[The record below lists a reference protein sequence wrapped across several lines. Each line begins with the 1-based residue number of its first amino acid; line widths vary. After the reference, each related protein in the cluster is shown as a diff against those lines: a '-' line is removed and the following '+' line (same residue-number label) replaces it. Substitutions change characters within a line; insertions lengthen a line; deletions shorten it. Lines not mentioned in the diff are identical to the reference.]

1 MAMGARHWMV
11 LAALFALSACGAPPV
26 ARGITDP
33 NEAANREVHDFNK
46 GLDRAVLRPAS
57 QAYAAVVPG
66 PIRRPVTTFAT
77 NLDLPGD
84 IVNDALQG
92 NGADAGHNLFRL
104 AVNATLGV
112 GGLFDPASAMGLER
126 RDTDFG
132 ETLHVWGA
140 GEGNYVEIPV
150 LGPST
155 ERDLAGRVVDVAL
168 NPVRLAIPSDAQAAR
183 RAVNAGAVLDS
194 RARFGETIDQ
204 TLYESA
210 DSYAATRL
218 IYLENR
224 RFRLGQ
230 GGGSAAD
237 GGLDAGP
244 DPFADPFGE
253 TDGN

>member
-1 MAMGARHWMV
+1 MAMFARHRMV
-11 LAALFALSACGAPPV
+11 LAAALVLSACGAPPV

-33 NEAANREVHDFNK
+33 NETANREVHAVNV
-46 GLDRAVLRPAS
+46 GLDRAVLRPTS
-57 QAYAAVVPG
+57 RAYAAVVP
-66 PIRRPVTTFAT
+66 PVVRRPVSTLAT

-84 IVNDALQG
+84 IVNDVLQG
-92 NGADAGHNLFRL
+92 NVGDAGHNVFRL

-112 GGLFDPASAMGLER
+112 AGLFDPASAIGLER

-140 GEGNYVEIPV
+140 GEGNYVELPV

-155 ERDLAGRVVDVAL
+155 ERDLAGRVVDAAL
-168 NPVRLAIPSDAQAAR
+168 NPVRMVVPADAQAAR
-183 RAVNAGAVLDS
+183 RAVNAGAVLD
-194 RARFGETIDQ
+194 ARDRFRDTIDS
-204 TLYESA
+204 TLDDSA
-210 DSYAATRL
+210 DSYAAARL

-230 GGGSAAD
+230 GGG
-237 GGLDAGP
+237 GLAQTGP

>member
-1 MAMGARHWMV
+1 MSAL
-11 LAALFALSACGAPPV
+11 LAVTACNAPPV

-46 GLDRAVLRPAS
+46 ALDRNVLRPAS
-57 QAYAAVVPG
+57 EAYADVLPP
-66 PIRRPVTTFAT
+66 PIRRPVSTLAT

-84 IVNDALQG
+84 IVNDLLQG
-92 NGADAGHNLFRL
+92 NVGDAGHNLFRL

-112 GGLFDPASAMGLER
+112 GGLFDPASEIGLER

-132 ETLHVWGA
+132 ETLYVWGA
-140 GEGNYVEIPV
+140 GEGNYVELPV

-155 ERDLAGRVVDVAL
+155 ELDLAGFVVDAAL
-168 NPVRLAIPSDAQAAR
+168 NPVRFAIPFDAQTALVV
-183 RAVNAGAVLDS
+183 VNAGEVLDT
-194 RARFGETIDQ
+194 RDRFSDTIDS

-210 DSYAATRL
+210 DSYAAARL
-218 IYLENR
+218 AYLERR

-230 GGGSAAD
+230 RGGAGPD
-237 GGLDAGP
+237 DPGP

-253 TDGN
+253 SNGN

>member
-1 MAMGARHWMV
+1 V
-11 LAALFALSACGAPPV
+11 
-26 ARGITDP
+26 
-33 NEAANREVHDFNK
+33 
-46 GLDRAVLRPAS
+46 S
-57 QAYAAVVPG
+57 QAYATVVPD
-66 PIRRPVTTFAT
+66 PIRRPVTNLAT

-84 IVNDALQG
+84 ILNDVLQG
-92 NGADAGHNLFRL
+92 NAGDAGHNTFRL

-112 GGLFDPASAMGLER
+112 GGLFDPASSMGLER

-140 GEGNYVEIPV
+140 GEGTYIELPV

-155 ERDLAGRVVDVAL
+155 DRDLAGRIVDAAL
-168 NPVRLAIPSDAQAAR
+168 NPTRMLIPADAQAAR
-183 RAVNAGAVLDS
+183 RAVNAGAVLDT
-194 RARFGETIDQ
+194 RDRFRDTIDS

-230 GGGSAAD
+230 GGGAAPD
-237 GGLDAGP
+237 TGLDAGP